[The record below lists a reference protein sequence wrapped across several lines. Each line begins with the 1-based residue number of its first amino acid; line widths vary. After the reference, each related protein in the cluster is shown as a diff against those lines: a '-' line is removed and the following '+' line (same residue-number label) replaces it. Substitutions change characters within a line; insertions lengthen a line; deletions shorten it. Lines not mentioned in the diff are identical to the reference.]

1 MTGGELANGWL
12 LDKLAP
18 ALGGLFGG
26 LSFAMFHTPEK
37 LREKGKIASVF
48 IAGGISA
55 MTGFALTGIVA
66 LQLGIDQQKIDL
78 VIGLSWA
85 LGLMSIGVMNW
96 LANYMARREHLDITE
111 VGREINAVRKGE
123 APAPIRAKPRTRKP
137 AASGAT
143 ARAAKPA
150 AKKAPAKTPK
160 PKGAQA

>member
-137 AASGAT
+137 AAKKSP
-143 ARAAKPA
+143 AKPA
-150 AKKAPAKTPK
+150 LKTALKTPVK
-160 PKGAQA
+160 TAKAKGASA

>member
-1 MTGGELANGWL
+1 MTGGEAAGGWL
-12 LDKLAP
+12 LGKLAP

-26 LSFAMFHTPEK
+26 LSLAMFHTPEK

-96 LANYMARREHLDITE
+96 LANYMARREHLDIVE
-111 VGREINAVRKGE
+111 VGHEINSARKGE
-123 APAPIRAKPRTRKP
+123 AAAPIRAKPRTRNP
-137 AASGAT
+137 AAK
-143 ARAAKPA
+143 KPA
-150 AKKAPAKTPK
+150 AKKATTTKRAKPA
-160 PKGAQA
+160 GAKA